1 VPLPAEAVEGAVLV
15 EEALLLHCRC
25 FEGRWAVWQEMQR
38 QGLEVY
44 WGHQLY
50 QMRAPGR
57 QG

>member
-38 QGLEVY
+38 QGLEV
-44 WGHQLY
+44 
-50 QMRAPGR
+50 
-57 QG
+57 